1 MRFQNLILIAFIVAP
16 IIIRHGNCR
25 IGHHHHCHHRNHL
38 DNNSKRYHCDF
49 VQRSDTH
56 FILDGKV
63 HFVNGFNAYWLMYE
77 ASNSS
82 TSNKVTSIFK
92 EASKHGLNVAR
103 TWAFN
108 DGGYR
113 ALQISPGYYDEN
125 VFKGLDFVISEA
137 GKKGLRLILSL
148 VNNWKDYGGKNRYVE
163 WAKDRG
169 QNIKNDDDFYTNPIV
184 KKYYKDHIK
193 AVLTRKNSITGIV
206 YKDDPFIFAWELI
219 NEPRSLSDYSGK
231 SIQDWVSEMATYVKS
246 IDKNHLL
253 EIGLEGFY
261 GESMPEKKQFNPGY
275 QVGTDFISNNQ
286 IPQIDF
292 ATIHLY
298 PDQWVSSHDQEA
310 QDAFVDK
317 WVQSHIQD
325 SNDILKKPILLTE
338 FGKSSKSNGYSMDKR
353 DSYFQKLY
361 NAIYN
366 SASNGG
372 PCGGGLFWQLMAQEM
387 DNLKDG
393 YEVIFEESPSTTNI
407 ISQQSHRMSNLE

>member
-1 MRFQNLILIAFIVAP
+1 MRFQNLILITFIVTSVFVQD
-16 IIIRHGNCR
+16 GNCR
-25 IGHHHHCHHRNHL
+25 IGHHHHNDSV
-38 DNNSKRYHCDF
+38 DNNQRDYIDF
-49 VQRSDTH
+49 VQRNGTH

-63 HFVNGFNAYWLMYE
+63 HYVNGFNAYWLMYE

-82 TSNKVTSIFK
+82 TSIKVSSIL
-92 EASKHGLNVAR
+92 EQASKYGLNVAR

-113 ALQISPGYYDEN
+113 ALQIAPGSYDEN

-137 GKKGLRLILSL
+137 GKNGVRLILSL
-148 VNNWKDYGGKNRYVE
+148 VNNWKDFGGRNRYVQ
-163 WAKDRG
+163 WAKDKG
-169 QNIKNDDDFYTNPIV
+169 QDIKNDDDFYTNPIV
-184 KKYYKDHIK
+184 KQYYKDHIK
-193 AVLTRKNSITGIV
+193 AILTRKNSITGIV

-219 NEPRSLSDYSGK
+219 NEPRSTSDYSGK
-231 SIQDWVSEMATYVKS
+231 SIQDWVSEMAAYIKS
-246 IDKNHLL
+246 IDTNHLL

-261 GESMPEKKQFNPGY
+261 GEFMPEKKQFNPGY

-298 PDQWVSSHDQEA
+298 PDQWVSSPEQEA
-310 QDAFVDK
+310 QDAFVEK

-338 FGKSSKSNGYSMDKR
+338 FGKSSKSNGYSVEKR
-353 DSYFQKLY
+353 DTYFQKLY
-361 NAIYN
+361 NDIYN

-372 PCGGGLFWQLMAQEM
+372 PCGGGLLWQLMAQGM

-407 ISQQSHRMSNLE
+407 ISQQSHRMSNLK